1 MPQPF
6 AMFEDNDIAASKY
19 VSETMKR
26 AVKQLTGAVR
36 DEEAEKADEAQ
47 SNQIASSLIT
57 MLKSVNLLMK
67 NVLKAQSATG
77 SYELMARIPEQIS
90 SLESP
95 LRQMSVE
102 YVSADKLRTMTA
114 GFRQLFKY
122 TNDLET
128 GKFANP
134 AGIKIQDRNIFQA
147 IILESDNLKPVVQ
160 AILDVQGVVLPKPL
174 IDASD
179 TVPQA
184 AEASDLDGAGFG
196 QPAHIDRNSFAFKRF
211 L

>member
-6 AMFEDNDIAASKY
+6 ALFEDNDIAASKY

-47 SNQIASSLIT
+47 SNQLASSLIT
-57 MLKSVNLLMK
+57 MLRSVNLLMK
-67 NVLKAQSATG
+67 NVLKAQSASS
-77 SYELMARIPEQIS
+77 SYELLTRIPEQIS

-95 LRQMSVE
+95 LRQLTVE

-114 GFRQLFKY
+114 GFKQLFKY
-122 TNDLET
+122 TNDLEKD
-128 GKFANP
+128 KFANP
-134 AGIKIQDRNIFQA
+134 IGISIQNRNVFKA

-160 AILDVQGVVLPKPL
+160 AILDVQGIVLPKV
-174 IDASD
+174 IVDATD
-179 TVPQA
+179 TVAQS
-184 AEASDLDGAGFG
+184 EEFTDLDGAGH
-196 QPAHIDRNSFAFKRF
+196 PSHIDRNSFAFKRF